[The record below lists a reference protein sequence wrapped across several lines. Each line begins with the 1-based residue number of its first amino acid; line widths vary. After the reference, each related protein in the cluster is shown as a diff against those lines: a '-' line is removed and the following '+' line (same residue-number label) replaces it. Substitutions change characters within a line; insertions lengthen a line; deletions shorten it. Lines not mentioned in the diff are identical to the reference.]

1 MINGAIMN
9 IKQLSL
15 AAAVSV
21 LTFSTV
27 TNAILGP
34 IPIYLNPIDVGA
46 NYFNGLDTN
55 ATFASEVYT
64 SEDIKDSNASNLYDF
79 LNQNTSISISPNS
92 GDRFTQKIDMRGFG
106 LTNGFENI
114 IIVLNGRRLNNI
126 DSVAA
131 SLSTLSIANIGKI
144 EIAKGSGSVVYGD
157 GAMAGVIHIYTKK
170 SNDSTLQ
177 VSIGNHGIQQAS
189 LSVNAVQDNLSLS
202 TSFNNYKQD
211 GFSISDD
218 NGHKDEGLQDN
229 KSFEANYDI
238 NEKTEITLGFQDNK
252 IDNRYPNWLTL
263 SEFNADPSQNPI
275 DFTNYRYGLYT
286 HIVNN
291 SEITNFD
298 IKHKINEN
306 IKISL
311 NTSHETKD
319 ITTFSRN
326 DYDYKI
332 KDILFAYQKDNI
344 EVKGGRTSFEGRRI
358 AVDNTTTKNNTGL
371 FLQGNYKLNDDT
383 YTLGFRDEDVD
394 YKYNP
399 NSDSGTPPRSEKL
412 KAFNIGFNKKI
423 NDKTS
428 IFSNYNHAFQTPS
441 IDNFFASNYDN
452 WPIVTTDFNGFID
465 PAKIKTFNIG
475 INHITKNRKTK
486 ATVFR
491 SNLENEIYLNKHTGE
506 YINTNIDKSH
516 KYGLEIQHAQQV
528 NSKLSTNINYAYTR
542 AIIDSDS
549 LVYWGSDALNSI
561 YDGNDL
567 PMVSKHS
574 ITASADYKIN
584 SKSKINLTHKYRSD
598 AYAEEDF
605 TNIGTQKQ
613 KAFNSTD
620 VNFLYQYDKDID
632 LTLHVENLFLNK
644 HGSWLRDD
652 VIYPANFTRNIKA
665 GLIYRF

>member
-1 MINGAIMN
+1 MN

-15 AAAVSV
+15 AAAVSA
-21 LTFSTV
+21 LTFTTA
-27 TNAILGP
+27 TNAVLGP
-34 IPIYLNPIDVGA
+34 IPIYLNPINVGA
-46 NYFNGLDTN
+46 NYFNGLDIN

-114 IIVLNGRRLNNI
+114 VIVLNGRRLNNI

-131 SLSTLSIANIGKI
+131 SLSTLSITNIGKI

-170 SNDSTLQ
+170 SNDSTLK
-177 VSIGNHGIQQAS
+177 VSIGNHGIQQTS

-202 TSFNNYKQD
+202 ASSNNYKQD
-211 GFSISDD
+211 GFSVAGNDGYKD
-218 NGHKDEGLQDN
+218 NGAQSN
-229 KSFEANYDI
+229 KSFEASYII
-238 NEKTEITLGFQDNK
+238 NDKTELTIGFKDNK

-263 SEFNADPSQNPI
+263 SEFNSDPSQNI
-275 DFTNYRYGLYT
+275 TATNSYN
-286 HIVNN
+286 HIINN

-298 IKHKINEN
+298 IQHKFNEN
-306 IKISL
+306 IEFSL

-332 KDILFAYQKDNI
+332 KDLLFTYQKDNI
-344 EVKGGRTSFEGRRI
+344 EIKGGRTSFKGKRI
-358 AVDNTTTKNNTGL
+358 AEDNTTTKNNNGL
-371 FLQGNYKLNDDT
+371 FLQGNYKLTDDT
-383 YTLGFRDEDVD
+383 YTLGFRNENVD

-399 NSDSGTPPRSEKL
+399 NTSTSINDSEKL
-412 KAFNIGFNKKI
+412 KAFNIGFNRKV

-428 IFSNYNHAFQTPS
+428 VFSNYNQAFQAPS

-465 PAKIKTFNIG
+465 PAKVKTLNIG
-475 INHITKNRKTK
+475 ANHLTNNSKTK
-486 ATVFR
+486 VTVFR

-516 KYGLEIQHAQQV
+516 KYGLEIQYAQQV
-528 NSKLSTNINYAYTR
+528 NTKLTTNINYTYTR

-549 LVYWGSDALNSI
+549 LVYLGSDALNGI

-574 ITASADYKIN
+574 ITTSADYKIN
-584 SKSKINLTHKYRSD
+584 EKSKINLTHKYRSD

-605 TNIGTQKQ
+605 ANIGTQKQ

-620 VNFLYQYDKDID
+620 VNYLYQYNKDID
-632 LTLHVENLFLNK
+632 LTLHIENLFENK

>member
-1 MINGAIMN
+1 MN
-9 IKQLSL
+9 IKKLSL
-15 AAAVSV
+15 VAAVST

-27 TNAILGP
+27 TNAVLGP

-64 SEDIKDSNASNLYDF
+64 SEDINDSNASNLYDF

-114 IIVLNGRRLNNI
+114 VIVLNGRRLNNI

-177 VSIGNHGIQQAS
+177 VSIGNHGIQQTS

-202 TSFNNYKQD
+202 ASFNNYKQG
-211 GFSISDD
+211 GFSIADD
-218 NGHKDEGLQDN
+218 NGYKDEGLQDN

-238 NEKTEITLGFQDNK
+238 NEKTKITLGFQGNK
-252 IDNRYPNWLTL
+252 IDNRYPNWLTF

-275 DFTNYRYGLYT
+275 DITNYRYGFYT

-291 SEITNFD
+291 SEIKNFD

-326 DYDYKI
+326 DYDNKI

-344 EVKGGRTSFEGRRI
+344 EVKGGRTSFEGKRI

-383 YTLGFRDEDVD
+383 YTLGFRDENVD

-399 NSDSGTPPRSEKL
+399 SASTSINDSEKL
-412 KAFNIGFNKKI
+412 KAFNIGFNRKI

-428 IFSNYNHAFQTPS
+428 VFSNYNQAFQAPS
-441 IDNFFASNYDN
+441 IDNFFASTWVENPPGT
-452 WPIVTTDFNGFID
+452 WTATTSFNGFID
-465 PAKIKTFNIG
+465 SAKIKTFNIG
-475 INHITKNRKTK
+475 INHITKNSKTK

-561 YDGNDL
+561 YNGNDL

-574 ITASADYKIN
+574 ITASVDYKIN

-605 TNIGTQKQ
+605 ANIGTQKQ
-613 KAFNSTD
+613 KEFNSTD